1 MWATVSQPSSHPRG
15 TEVRVLT
22 RDVDRARSKLP
33 YSNVQFAGPKEW
45 EDAIAGCSGVVNLA
59 GEPISTRCGWVPCY
73 RVSVHDRDR
82 IPGCLMTRLGLCAT
96 ARSVHIPIHC
106 THIRRWGPRI
116 KQEIYDSRINIT
128 KRIVSAINKLP
139 SGKRPLVLVSTSAV
153 GYYGVSTSDTFDESS
168 RPGSDF
174 LAQVCQDWEA
184 EAQKADARVVI
195 LRSGIILAKN
205 GGALGKMVP
214 VFLMFGGVMRRTH

>member
-1 MWATVSQPSSHPRG
+1 MHRW
-15 TEVRVLT
+15 
-22 RDVDRARSKLP
+22 LP
-33 YSNVQFAGPKEW
+33 H
-45 EDAIAGCSGVVNLA
+45 DAF
-59 GEPISTRCGWVPCY
+59 R
-73 RVSVHDRDR
+73 RVS
-82 IPGCLMTRLGLCAT
+82 

-106 THIRRWGPRI
+106 TRICRWGPRI

-139 SGKRPLVLVSTSAV
+139 SGQRPSVLVSTSAV
-153 GYYGVSTSDTFDESS
+153 GYYGVSTSETFDESS

-174 LAQVCQDWEA
+174 LAKVCQDWEA
-184 EAQKADARVVI
+184 EAQKADSRVVI

-214 VFLMFGGVMRRTH
+214 VFLMFGGAIRRTSHHARVLHSHLSSPRVQLSGCQCPVIALTLLAHSSVAVAVRAGAPRSHGPQA